1 MPPPPTQYDVQ
12 LHQPNGASHAE
23 ANINAPQHNG
33 GHRPGHNSLAH
44 AIAHGTQLAT
54 RKVPGGRWQQREAI
68 VRMTGLVSVSRL
80 VHEVGCDSMFLRG
93 HVHNRCLIDEWAT
106 AGSARD
112 AQQTAPLSHATAE
125 RAYCSIIGDS
135 LGNIARPHNWQV
147 CKRVDG
153 HLTTLEGFNAVAD
166 FLVLFLQDKASSA
179 AAACQRS
186 TGHHM

>member
-1 MPPPPTQYDVQ
+1 MGDGGFSKGCT
-12 LHQPNGASHAE
+12 
-23 ANINAPQHNG
+23 ANSTAV
-33 GHRPGHNSLAH
+33 
-44 AIAHGTQLAT
+44 T
-54 RKVPGGRWQQREAI
+54 
-68 VRMTGLVSVSRL
+68 
-80 VHEVGCDSMFLRG
+80 CD
-93 HVHNRCLIDEWAT
+93 
-106 AGSARD
+106 
-112 AQQTAPLSHATAE
+112 

-179 AAACQRS
+179 AAACQKS